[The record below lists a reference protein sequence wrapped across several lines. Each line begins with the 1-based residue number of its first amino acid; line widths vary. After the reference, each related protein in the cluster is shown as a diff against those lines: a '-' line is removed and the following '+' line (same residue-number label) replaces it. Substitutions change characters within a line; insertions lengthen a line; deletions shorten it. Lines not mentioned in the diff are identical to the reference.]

1 MPSFQSSG
9 GGLEQPMLPSQ
20 PPLTNAAAPAK
31 RKMPE
36 DGDPFR
42 ASKKLKNDVRAHI
55 FSVIVLANMNYVRR
69 QLYPRNAK
77 VC

>member
-1 MPSFQSSG
+1 MFQSSG

-20 PPLTNAAAPAK
+20 PPLTNAAAPTK

-42 ASKKLKNDVRAHI
+42 ATKKLKNDVRLLTLI
-55 FSVIVLANMNYVRR
+55 
-69 QLYPRNAK
+69 
-77 VC
+77 